1 MKSIYLFIAVLSINI
16 FSAQSKNIYVQYTVK
31 LNDEEILAKADP
43 DFRALFVDAMSSA
56 NRMLFGLII
65 NNSGSKF
72 YQIPMLGTSED
83 GKIRAST
90 IFIGFSGEIHQFEE
104 HTYSESKTFGKD
116 ILVKEV
122 LKNNWQ
128 LHNETKMIDNFL
140 CYKATNT
147 HRVEN
152 GSKKIFNHPVIAW
165 YCPELPFPHGPNG
178 YNNLPG
184 LILQLQV
191 RNVVFA
197 AKQIDLNSDLDFD
210 PSFLKKIKTITLDE
224 LNAKIEDEM
233 LQLKNSVKN

>member
-1 MKSIYLFIAVLSINI
+1 MKSIFLFIAILSVN
-16 FSAQSKNIYVQYTVK
+16 FLSAQSKNIYVQYTVK
-31 LNDEEILAKADP
+31 LQDEEILAKADP
-43 DFRALFVDAMSSA
+43 DFRELFFDAMSSA

-83 GKIRAST
+83 DKIRTST
-90 IFIGFSGEIHQFEE
+90 IFIGFSGEVHQLKE
-104 HTYSESKTFGKD
+104 HTYSESRTYGRN

-122 LKNNWQ
+122 LKDNWQ

-152 GSKKIFNHPVIAW
+152 GSKKIFTHPVIAW
-165 YCPELPFPHGPNG
+165 YCPELPFPYGPNG

-197 AKQIDLNSDLDFD
+197 AKQINLNSDLDFD
-210 PSFLKKIKTITLDE
+210 PSFLKKVKTMTLAE
-224 LNAKIEDEM
+224 LNTKIEDEM
-233 LQLKNSVKN
+233 QQLKNSVKD

>member
-1 MKSIYLFIAVLSINI
+1 MKSLFLFVTILSVSI
-16 FSAQSKNIYVQYTVK
+16 FSAQSKNIYVQYSVK
-31 LNDEEILAKADP
+31 LHDEEILAKADP
-43 DFRALFVDAMSSA
+43 DFRGLFVDAMSSA

-72 YQIPMLGTSED
+72 YQIPLLGTSED
-83 GKIRAST
+83 DKIRTST
-90 IFIGFSGEIHQFEE
+90 IFIGFSGEIYQFEE
-104 HTYSESKTFGKD
+104 YTYSESNTFGKD

-122 LKNNWQ
+122 LKDNWQ
-128 LHNETKMIDNFL
+128 LHSETKMIDNFL
-140 CYKATNT
+140 CYKATNI
-147 HRVEN
+147 HRVKN
-152 GSKKIFNHPVIAW
+152 GSNKIFNHPVIAW
-165 YCPELPFPHGPNG
+165 YCPELPFPYGPNG

-210 PSFLKKIKTITLDE
+210 SSFLKKAKTMTLDE

-233 LQLKNSVKN
+233 QQLKNSVKH